1 MEISFHGA
9 TKTVT
14 GSKHLITLENNE
26 KILLDCGMFQ
36 GMGIDTHSLNHH
48 FGFEPS
54 SIDYVI
60 LTHAHIDHSGL
71 IPKLVKDGYKGS
83 IYCTPA
89 TIDLCT
95 IMLRDSALIQ
105 EADVR
110 YINKRKIAQ
119 HKSLVEPLYTQEDA
133 ENCMKQFIGIEYE
146 KSISISKDVQ
156 LKLTDNG
163 HILGSA
169 TINLQISENQKTHH
183 ISYTGDI
190 GRYGSSLLKDPA
202 PFPQAD
208 ILICESTYGDRL
220 HEKCEN
226 AEIEI
231 LETIINTCKY
241 KKGKV
246 IIPAFSLGR
255 TQELVY
261 SLNKLNLKGL
271 LPDIKIYVDSPLAVN
286 ATNVMR
292 KYAHSLNDK
301 VQQLIKSRP
310 DPFGFD
316 WLTYINDKRESQA
329 LNNKEGPFVLI
340 SSAGMAE
347 AGRIKHHLM
356 NTIRDK
362 KNTILIV
369 GYAEGRS
376 LAGRLRRGDEYVSI
390 YGKEFKVNAEVKVI
404 NSLSAHG
411 DYKEI
416 IRFLSC
422 QDPKL
427 VKQLFLVHGDP
438 EVQFEFKKKL
448 HEIGYDRITIPD
460 QHSYYYI

>member
-1 MEISFHGA
+1 MKISFHGA
-9 TKTVT
+9 AKTVT

-36 GMGIDTHSLNHH
+36 GMGQDTHMLNRY

-54 SIDYVI
+54 SIDHVI
-60 LTHAHIDHSGL
+60 LTHAHVDHSGL
-71 IPKLVKDGYKGS
+71 IPKLVKDGFKGK

-89 TIDLCT
+89 TIDLCA
-95 IMLRDSALIQ
+95 IMLHDSALIQ
-105 EADVR
+105 EADARFV
-110 YINKRKIAQ
+110 NKRKRAQ
-119 HKSLVEPLYTQEDA
+119 NKALVEPLYTEA
-133 ENCMKQFIGIEYE
+133 EVENCLTQFSALDYNTPLN
-146 KSISISKDVQ
+146 ISKDVV
-156 LKLTDNG
+156 LLLTDNG

-169 TINLQISENQKTHH
+169 TINLTIVEDSKLHR
-183 ISYTGDI
+183 ICYTGDI
-190 GRYGSSLLKDPA
+190 GRYGSSLLKDPF

-208 ILICESTYGDRL
+208 ILICESTYGNRL

-226 AEIEI
+226 AEKEI
-231 LETIINTCKY
+231 LDTIINTCKN

-271 LPDIKIYVDSPLAVN
+271 LPNIKIFVDSPLAVN

-292 KYAHSLNDK
+292 KYAHSLNDR
-301 VQQLIKSRP
+301 VQKLIQSRP

-329 LNNKEGPFVLI
+329 LNDNEGPFVLI

-356 NTIRDK
+356 NTIGNK

-376 LAGRLRRGDEYVSI
+376 LAGRLRNGDEYVTI

-416 IRFLSC
+416 IRYLSC
-422 QDPKL
+422 QDPKQ

-438 EVQFEFKKKL
+438 EVQIEFKKKL
-448 HEIGYDRITIPD
+448 NEVGFDRITIPD